1 MFTISYSDFVS
12 STFYNDYTLSLMP
25 GMDLQQ
31 TRLDSAIVILNIDTK
46 VAYVYC

>member
-25 GMDLQQ
+25 GMDLRQALSNS
-31 TRLDSAIVILNIDTK
+31 TMVILNIDTK

>member
-12 STFYNDYTLSLMP
+12 STFYNDYTVSSMP
-25 GMDLQQ
+25 GIDLHQA
-31 TRLDSAIVILNIDTK
+31 LSDSAMVVLNVDTK

>member
-12 STFYNDYTLSLMP
+12 STFYRDYTLSLMP

-31 TRLDSAIVILNIDTK
+31 ALSNNAMVVLNVDTK

>member
-12 STFYNDYTLSLMP
+12 STFYRDYTLSLMP
-25 GMDLQQ
+25 GMDLRQA
-31 TRLDSAIVILNIDTK
+31 LSDSAMVVLNIDTK